1 MTNPWEEK
9 DDNAD
14 AMPWEESPDG
24 GAKATVINQWDPS
37 GRQSGSKALLEREI
51 ASQTA
56 EMPGL
61 ESTLTGGSMPMTP
74 EGAPPEMAGLPTTEQ
89 FRKHYNPKPT
99 RADLDEQMQALRG
112 TENVTREDVALSPV
126 NAALRVGQQGAGHI
140 MQGAAFAGSLM
151 PAGIGSPAGPVNL
164 PPEFMEQQR
173 REALKTPSQKMTG
186 LEQEDAFIKGKALVE
201 TALETHPNINP
212 DSLGTKIGEAIGGF
226 LPAVFG
232 GPFAPFLF
240 GLQSAGAT
248 LEQTYKELLDS
259 GMNPD
264 EAARIAR
271 NKAMASGVFQGLL
284 LKYFP
289 HQAKKIGDSLI
300 NRLVGD
306 TMRKELVPRAT
317 RFGLN
322 RAAQFGEGAAFGAT
336 SGVGENIIHGRD
348 IGEGLKDHAL
358 GMGFIQGFTKR
369 GATPQEAAYA
379 KKAWKEN
386 VGEAI
391 RITEA
396 TEKAKQRERIIRED
410 GPVDAEDVQ
419 MLADMKQAMADGRLK
434 DPKLVAQ
441 MQRLELKLSE
451 DAPLQKQHGE
461 ELQSKAKSEN
471 LKVNFVKLGKGEIAK
486 PDGKGGIVV
495 DQVELAHALRE
506 LPTAKEKS
514 DLIDRVVNEEAVHS
528 VVSDSEA
535 FDFWNL
541 SSKAERSIAE
551 ERYYGNNPEARKV
564 DWTSDEKVK
573 DFRTRLGHEMI
584 RHHIQKME
592 GMTPTEVAYLIGFG
606 RDSKRVLSALESGI
620 FTMRKA
626 GNRLINVEGG
636 RAVDQQ
642 KFLNRTKAKLDAAR
656 KIVERKSEAAPVEPV
671 KAEEVK
677 VETPKVEEAPKDD
690 GLIEGV
696 SPDNIPFSQNPSSR
710 VPELRDAEQKLRMGI
725 ARSVSRATG
734 EQMMQLGK
742 GGFNGH
748 NIELGLFAD
757 KQQLQEL
764 KEMGK
769 SVEAEYQA
777 ALKKISE
784 GNPTQ
789 EELVDFTRIAMKP
802 QFFNEAIKMGELMQN
817 NQLEYR
823 GKVDETGRM
832 LFEYV
837 GDGPARNASFTVK
850 DTATPED
857 IVAKLKAFKETFP
870 PGKKWQSEIAATE
883 EFNQRFQDLRS
894 ENRDKEES
902 NPSSANRYG
911 NLDNQDF
918 GPSTRRPGE
927 SKKDELRRMAEEIR
941 LRKLEAQGVEIP
953 PEAKQQ
959 AKLVASDITALKPV
973 DKSER
978 VGAEESGAL
987 PRLKTTAMY
996 DQAAKEVA
1004 SPRPDFDNFSEWVQN
1019 NMGRAE
1025 PDQLRDLWEDEV
1037 NKLASAP
1044 GKRFEELRRSL
1055 RLTGKYGNRPIPD
1068 ANEAV
1073 RETADLGTFSL
1084 SKPEKVGKEGK
1095 VVWSTPDRLAVAAP
1109 DSLAK
1114 RHAQQKIE
1122 ADQRYRN
1129 KVFGAIRYK
1138 LISESLTDR
1147 ADFNRDK
1154 ISIDDIDFANEKT
1167 DHGPYTEISSH
1178 ELVNPEKLLE
1188 ILRDEARGSSV
1199 DPKSAT
1205 RRLMAVVD
1213 TSGRV
1218 HLIGTYEE
1226 GGKQRVVDPAGVA
1239 NRSKPT
1245 RELNKTFL
1253 NQYRPFASLLITDP
1267 IKGFKQRFDSVSE
1280 FMAKI
1285 GTDASERSRIGSH
1298 DAVPEGPPGSE
1309 FFAEG
1314 TEGIEGE
1321 GGSFRGPHK
1330 NLVDAKTSRG
1340 AQSVSGKPT
1349 PREIQQLTNQIR
1361 REVRAAEE
1369 PSDIQEALEGLEDLA
1384 RRKKLTAKDHV
1395 ALNAYRKLAD
1405 KIQQDDPDATGGQVM
1420 ARLVN
1425 KLWDVYDMYGSGAQ
1439 PEYILNSFYGKEP
1452 AEPVRK
1458 SERNQVD
1465 LTKRGDIRNPTDQR
1479 LFSGPFQKAEAPTSI
1494 LGKEQ
1499 KPPTISTPEVSENY
1513 INKRVREFMEK
1524 TFPPTGMVE
1533 PPESM
1538 KLAAEEPGFRR
1549 PRRDLE
1555 EMTDEQLKI
1564 EADKV
1569 KAKNAKLP
1577 EDMRPRGETPES
1589 LEQYRRTSKMAALPY
1604 EMATAKKIRER
1615 IYRERGELISNADS
1629 KRIAKALDSAKEQQK
1644 KRTDQSRT
1652 RREIEHLNHME
1663 RQQAYRDRR
1672 IADLVERKAGGTM
1685 SYRESM
1691 QSIRP
1696 ASRFPGRRNAE
1707 WERLIDSEGK
1717 KHDQSMKDFQSAYS
1731 MVEKHLD
1738 KDKSADMA
1746 RELHDYLVEYKEMM
1760 DRAIASY
1767 SKNPELWD
1775 KHNRNMGK
1783 ELQDNLSDVKN
1794 MIGKVEK
1801 ILPSNPDEQSFAASR
1816 VPKINDEARK
1826 MMTDFIGRLSKK
1838 QLSEFLADAREH
1850 HRQAWEEETR
1860 GLENP
1865 DDIESFYKKNPLL
1878 EAEIELAQKVWD
1890 EKFGA
1895 DEKSFSASRVPG
1907 KVDEIRK
1914 LVEDFKDFAAGPVI
1928 TNPEEVMV
1936 DLQSPIPRFADN
1948 INTALT
1954 RAMGLEKIPLLGRI
1968 MGPRARM
1975 RDPVDRATIGYA
1987 VKRNI
1992 GNSQAA
1998 LIGARMNAIK
2008 EELGDPFKQDENGR
2022 ITNVTADPNQSRF
2035 ISDLFE
2041 DWQHQILVPENMKKL
2056 TQVNHVGASH
2066 RVFPDKEIEAYKAK
2080 NPANIKLT
2088 PEQDK
2093 FFRAMHDVLRD
2104 GYEYLREK
2112 KTSLEE
2118 LKGDAHT
2125 QKVLMGL
2132 MEGVEVYPFPRI
2144 ALYKR
2149 DVGPMKTELTKR
2161 IGGSYNVERERE
2173 YKTEQEGQQSVAYE
2187 PDMVKRLVAF
2197 TQRVYKAVADADLAN
2212 DPELQGKTAEE
2223 RQKILGK
2230 QYEADLKSGDK
2241 SQQDIIDMSYRPRL
2255 GVEGEVPNH
2264 PAFQDKIYPIEIAD
2278 KLNRAFG
2285 PQKNRLIN
2293 AFSESST
2300 ASKALMLTGD
2310 LAQYLQQGAP
2320 MAMRRPKAWS
2330 KAVAYSLRSL
2340 ADPNT
2345 TGRYLKN
2352 KENYEAATEFAQLGG
2367 SLGHL
2372 QDFMS
2377 GAQPGE
2383 VAMRI
2388 PGMRQI
2394 VGRSGRAFGT
2404 FFDISKIEMWKALRE
2419 TTPKKEWGS
2428 MVEMIDNI
2436 VLSGKME
2443 SSGLSHGRSVAE
2455 RLMFMAPAY
2464 YRGALQLVAGMGEK
2478 GATGSEARKVLGTYA
2493 MGAVAGMTGLY
2504 LAAGMS
2510 WEEIRKRLTPG
2521 ADNNKFLSFPVNV
2534 GDRTIEMG
2542 LGGIV
2547 IQLVNLMADLG
2558 VASVK
2563 EPKQLLPW
2571 GDKNPIMK
2579 FLLSKLGPIP
2589 GFAKEWATGKDS
2601 QGRPS
2606 SGPIQA
2612 ATNLMLPIAAQSPLQ
2627 RLSGISKGNK
2637 ATLTMDAVKS
2647 AAGFVGI
2654 KTRVPSKVSDMHK
2667 LAEEF
2672 LKEKNLKKETGWEM
2686 TRNDDPSYSRLRA
2699 AAMSGSGSEF
2709 RTAYEGL
2716 LKTHTKREIYEA
2728 MEDWLK
2734 RGFTGTVKNEGRFYA
2749 SLSSEEKKMYREAK
2763 REKLEVWKAY
2773 NRMRREQ

>member
-51 ASQTA
+51 ASQTVG
-56 EMPGL
+56 MPGL

-140 MQGAAFAGSLM
+140 MQGAAFAGSLI

-164 PPEFMEQQR
+164 PPEFMAQQR

-322 RAAQFGEGAAFGAT
+322 RAAQFSEGAAFGAT

-369 GATPQEAAYA
+369 GATPQESAYA

-592 GMTPTEVAYLIGFG
+592 GMTPTEVAYLVGFG

-710 VPELRDAEQKLRMGI
+710 VPIGEKEVDAMSAEEKQKLLNHTTGIEYGLTLSQEDIPRLEQKYQQSMDEMK
-725 ARSVSRATG
+725 VETD
-734 EQMMQLGK
+734 K
-742 GGFNGH
+742 GWQNMD
-748 NIELGLFAD
+748 ETKWASLFA
-757 KQQLQEL
+757 QANHFGGALQGVTRGAH
-764 KEMGK
+764 K
-769 SVEAEYQA
+769 A
-777 ALKKISE
+777 AA
-784 GNPTQ
+784 GNY
-789 EELVDFTRIAMKP
+789 EVYA
-802 QFFNEAIKMGELMQN
+802 
-817 NQLEYR
+817 
-823 GKVDETGRM
+823 
-832 LFEYV
+832 
-837 GDGPARNASFTVK
+837 ARNKMPA
-850 DTATPED
+850 
-857 IVAKLKAFKETFP
+857 
-870 PGKKWQSEIAATE
+870 
-883 EFNQRFQDLRS
+883 
-894 ENRDKEES
+894 
-902 NPSSANRYG
+902 
-911 NLDNQDF
+911 
-918 GPSTRRPGE
+918 TRRPGE

-1037 NKLASAP
+1037 NKLAGAP

-1073 RETADLGTFSL
+1073 RETEDLGTFSL

-1095 VVWSTPDRLAVAAP
+1095 VAWSTPERLDVAAP

-1205 RRLMAVVD
+1205 RRLLAVAD

-1253 NQYRPFASLLITDP
+1253 NQYRPFASLLIADP

-1425 KLWDVYDMYGSGAQ
+1425 KLWDVYDMYGSEAQ

-1479 LFSGPFQKAEAPTSI
+1479 LFSGPFQKAEAPPSI

-1499 KPPTISTPEVSENY
+1499 KPPTISTPKVSESY
-1513 INKRVREFMEK
+1513 VNKRVREFMEK

-1564 EADKV
+1564 EADRV
-1569 KAKNAKLP
+1569 KAQNAKLP

-1615 IYRERGELISNADS
+1615 IYRERGELISSADA

-1672 IADLVERKAGGTM
+1672 ISDLVERKAGGTM

-1696 ASRFPGRRNAE
+1696 ASRVPGRRNAE
-1707 WERLIDSEGK
+1707 RERLIDSEG
-1717 KHDQSMKDFQSAYS
+1717 
-1731 MVEKHLD
+1731 
-1738 KDKSADMA
+1738 
-1746 RELHDYLVEYKEMM
+1746 
-1760 DRAIASY
+1760 
-1767 SKNPELWD
+1767 
-1775 KHNRNMGK
+1775 
-1783 ELQDNLSDVKN
+1783 KN

-1838 QLSEFLADAREH
+1838 QLSEFLVDAREH

-2022 ITNVTADPNQSRF
+2022 ITNVTADPKQSRF

-2041 DWQHQILVPENMKKL
+2041 DWQRQILVLENMKKL

-2478 GATGSEARKVLGTYA
+2478 GAAGSEARKVLGTYA

-2521 ADNNKFLSFPVNV
+2521 ADNNKFLSFPVKV

-2612 ATNLMLPIAAQSPLQ
+2612 ATNLMLPIAAQSPVQ

-2637 ATLTMDAVKS
+2637 ASLTMDAVKS

-2667 LAEEF
+2667 LADEF

-2716 LKTHTKREIYEA
+2716 LKTHTKREVYEA
-2728 MEDWLK
+2728 MENWLK

-2749 SLSSEEKKMYREAK
+2749 SLSSEEKKLYREAK